1 MPRPSRNVDAAL
13 LAAGRA
19 LYPTFGVRA
28 LSVRRVAEEA
38 GVNLGMFHYHFGSKE
53 QFLRTLLGELY
64 EGMFAELT
72 LAAANDAR
80 PVEALR
86 AAANVIGR
94 FVRDHR
100 LLLRRLMAD
109 AMNGEPVAVEFAAAN
124 LPRHFGVILR
134 LVVAGQRSGALKRV
148 PPAQAV
154 AFLAGAVG
162 GPIVIGGAI
171 VERDTTPAELRHTF
185 ETSVLSDRALAERV
199 DLVLAGL
206 CAPAGPV
213 ARSSARGRRAPPP
226 APARKSR

>member
-13 LAAGRA
+13 LAAGRE
-19 LYPTFGVRA
+19 LYPVLGMRA
-28 LSVRRVAEEA
+28 LSVRRVADHA

-53 QFLRTLLGELY
+53 QFARRLLGELY
-64 EGMFAELT
+64 EAMFAELT

-86 AAANVIGR
+86 AAVNVIGR

-100 LLLRRLMAD
+100 YLLRRLMAD
-109 AMNGEPVAVEFAAAN
+109 AMNGEALAIEFAAAN

-134 LVVAGQRSGALKRV
+134 LVVAGQRSGALKPV

-154 AFLAGAVG
+154 SFIAGAVG

-171 VERDTTPAELRHTF
+171 VERDGVAAALRETF
-185 ETSVLSDRALAERV
+185 ESAVLSDRALAERV

-206 CAPAGPV
+206 
-213 ARSSARGRRAPPP
+213 R
-226 APARKSR
+226 APARARSTR

>member
-19 LYPTFGVRA
+19 LYPAVGMRA
-28 LSVRRVAEEA
+28 LSVRRVAEHA

-53 QFLRTLLGELY
+53 QFIRTLLTQLY
-64 EGMFAELT
+64 DGMFAELA

-86 AAANVIGR
+86 AAAIVIAR

-109 AMNGEPVAVEFAAAN
+109 AMNGETLAVEFAAAN
-124 LPRHFGVILR
+124 LPRHFGVILG
-134 LVVAGQRSGALKRV
+134 LVHAGQRAGALKPV

-154 AFLAGAVG
+154 AFIAGAVG
-162 GPIVIGGAI
+162 GPIIIGGAI
-171 VERDTTPAELRHTF
+171 VERDGMPAALRRTF
-185 ETSVLSDRALAERV
+185 ETAVVSDQALAERV

-206 CAPAGPV
+206 CV
-213 ARSSARGRRAPPP
+213 AR
-226 APARKSR
+226 PARKTTR

>member
-19 LYPTFGVRA
+19 LYPSLGMRA
-28 LSVRRVAEEA
+28 LSVRRVAEQA

-53 QFLRTLLGELY
+53 QFVRTLLGELY
-64 EGMFAELT
+64 DGMFAELT

-109 AMNGEPVAVEFAAAN
+109 AMNGEPLALEFAATN
-124 LPRHFGVILR
+124 LPRHFGVILG
-134 LVVAGQRSGALKRV
+134 LVVAGQRSGALKPV

-154 AFLAGAVG
+154 SFLAGAVG
-162 GPIVIGGAI
+162 GPILIAGAI
-171 VERDTTPAELRHTF
+171 MERDTVPADLRATF
-185 ETSVLSDRALAERV
+185 ESGVLSNRALAERV

-206 CAPAGPV
+206 CT
-213 ARSSARGRRAPPP
+213 PP
-226 APARKSR
+226 APRRTR

>member
-1 MPRPSRNVDAAL
+1 MARPSRNVDAAL

-19 LYPTFGVRA
+19 LYPSLGMRA
-28 LSVRRVAEEA
+28 LSVRRIAEHA

-53 QFLRTLLGELY
+53 QFVRALLSQLY

-72 LAAANDAR
+72 LAATHDAR

-100 LLLRRLMAD
+100 HLLRRLMAD
-109 AMNGEPVAVEFAAAN
+109 AMNGEAVALEFAAAN
-124 LPRHFGVILR
+124 LPRHLGVILG
-134 LVVAGQRSGALKRV
+134 LVVAGQRSGALKPV

-154 AFLAGAVG
+154 AFIAGAVG
-162 GPIVIGGAI
+162 GPILIGGAI
-171 VERDTTPAELRHTF
+171 VERDNIPVPLRETF
-185 ETSVLSDRALAERV
+185 EDAVLSDRALAERV

-206 CAPAGPV
+206 CAPEGE
-213 ARSSARGRRAPPP
+213 
-226 APARKSR
+226 RKKR